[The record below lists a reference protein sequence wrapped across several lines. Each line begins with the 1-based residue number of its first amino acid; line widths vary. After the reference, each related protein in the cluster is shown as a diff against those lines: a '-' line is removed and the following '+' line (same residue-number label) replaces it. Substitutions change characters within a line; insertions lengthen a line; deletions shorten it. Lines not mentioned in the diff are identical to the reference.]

1 MKAIV
6 CEMCGSQDLIKQD
19 GYYVCQ
25 NCGTKYDPEEAKK
38 LMVEISGTVEVDN
51 SKKLENYYRLARRAK
66 EDGNIENAEKY
77 YGLILEEEPNS
88 WEANFYQIFYQ
99 CSNTTIG
106 NMDNACYKLAKSL
119 PNIFRLVSTT
129 DMDEKSKT
137 AAYIEIDKKCYNFAS
152 LTIPSNISSA
162 SSSFSDSNSKREFIR
177 KHSKGIVVLLTAL
190 GDELY
195 NHNLKAIAS
204 LKYER
209 ALGYESLAGLTPN
222 EVNALVERM
231 KRIQPDF
238 VYKTE
243 EKKSG
248 GGGCYVATAV
258 YGSYDCP
265 QVWTLRRYRD
275 YTLAETWY
283 GRAFIRS
290 YYAVSPTLVK
300 WFGKTEWFKNLWKP
314 NLDRMVNRL
323 NEEGVAD
330 TPYQDKNW

>member
-38 LMVEISGTVEVDN
+38 LMVEVSGTVEVDN
-51 SKKLENYYRLARRAK
+51 SKKLQNYYRLARRAK
-66 EDGNIENAEKY
+66 EDNNIENAEKY

-88 WEANFYQIFYQ
+88 WEANFYQIYYQ

-106 NMDNACYKLAKSL
+106 NMDNACYKLSNAL
-119 PNIFRLVSTT
+119 PNIFQLISAADIDEREKIGAYLEIYSKCTGFTT
-129 DMDEKSKT
+129 MI
-137 AAYIEIDKKCYNFAS
+137 A
-152 LTIPSNISSA
+152 SNILSA
-162 SSSFSDSNSKREFIR
+162 SQDISNPETKLGFLSK
-177 KHSKGIVVLLTAL
+177 HCKGLVAIDTAL
-190 GDELY
+190 GDECY
-195 NHNLKAIAS
+195 NINFKTQ
-204 LKYER
+204 
-209 ALGYESLAGLTPN
+209 ALEMYKMALEWSSTAKISPN
-222 EVNALVERM
+222 EVNSLVERV
-231 KRIQPDF
+231 KRIEPDF

-243 EKKSG
+243 EKKS

-275 YTLAETWY
+275 DTLAETWY
-283 GRAFIRS
+283 GRAFIHT
-290 YYAVSPTLVK
+290 YYSISPILVK
-300 WFGKTEWFKNLWKP
+300 RFGDTQWFKNMWKP
-314 NLDRMVNRL
+314 KLDRMVRQL

-330 TPYQDKNW
+330 TPYQDRKW